1 MMCYLIGEDYDCKV
15 RTSPGQP
22 ESWDDGTDLSLT
34 PLGDRGEI
42 SCGRG
47 LEREERTRSNHEK
60 KDQVVIPGRLGFIWA
75 IAFPFGLG
83 VHRMKW
89 PSSGIR
95 LALATQLA
103 LLQWRLV

>member
-1 MMCYLIGEDYDCKV
+1 MCYLIGEDYDCKV

-60 KDQVVIPGRLGFIWA
+60 KDQVVIPGRLGYMGYRVSFWTWSA
-75 IAFPFGLG
+75 SNGMAFEWNTLG
-83 VHRMKW
+83 IDNPTRIV
-89 PSSGIR
+89 
-95 LALATQLA
+95 A
-103 LLQWRLV
+103 QWRLV